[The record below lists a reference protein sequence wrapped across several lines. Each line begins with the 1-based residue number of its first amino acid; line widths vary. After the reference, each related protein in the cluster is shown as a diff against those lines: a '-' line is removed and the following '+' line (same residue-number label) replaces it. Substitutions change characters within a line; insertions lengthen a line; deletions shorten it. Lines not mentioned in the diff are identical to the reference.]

1 MNQKYR
7 KKKHRSIAVLLPFK
21 ISVENPIFFKN
32 TIRNS
37 ERYKFQLE
45 INLWFSHI
53 LPHFCLK
60 LMTGKMYD
68 LLHFNYE
75 KKLLR

>member
-7 KKKHRSIAVLLPFK
+7 KKKHKSLAVLLPFK

-45 INLWFSHI
+45 NKFVVFSHI
-53 LPHFCLK
+53 A
-60 LMTGKMYD
+60 T
-68 LLHFNYE
+68 LLLETND
-75 KKLLR
+75 R